1 MLNENILMKE
11 KMRQSELELKREK
24 QNMKSQIQE
33 NLRLQEQIA
42 KVVTVKKV
50 EAKSQH
56 IDSKEENPK
65 DKSPQP
71 NMEYTSKDEPLI
83 FDTGMTYHYQ
93 AATTTEQM
101 EKLVKEN
108 LIL

>member
-1 MLNENILMKE
+1 
-11 KMRQSELELKREK
+11 
-24 QNMKSQIQE
+24 
-33 NLRLQEQIA
+33 
-42 KVVTVKKV
+42 VKKI
-50 EAKSQH
+50 EIKSQH
-56 IDSKEENPK
+56 IDTKEDNSR

-71 NMEYTSKDEPLI
+71 NMEYTSKDEPVI